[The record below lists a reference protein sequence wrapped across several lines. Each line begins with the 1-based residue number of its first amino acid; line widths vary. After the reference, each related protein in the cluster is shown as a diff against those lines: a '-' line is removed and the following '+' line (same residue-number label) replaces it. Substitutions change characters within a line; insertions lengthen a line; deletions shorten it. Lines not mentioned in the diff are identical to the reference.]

1 MKLQPGLY
9 IISTPIGNMLD
20 ITYRAIET
28 MKNSDYIFS
37 EDTRVT
43 KKLLEKHQITAKL
56 SVYNDHSDEEVRN
69 YIKNLINSGSV
80 VSLVSDAGTPL
91 ISDPGYKL
99 VRDLQNEGLF
109 VDIAPGVSSPI
120 AALTLSGLP
129 SDRFMFLGFLP
140 KTIESKRKIF
150 TELENL
156 KATLIFFE
164 SPNRLTS
171 SLEVALEVLSDREAV
186 VAREITKLYQTIKRG
201 KISQLL
207 DFFLNN
213 QAKGEIVLLI
223 SGEKV
228 EIKIDDLEEEIK
240 DLINSDLK
248 TKGIVTMLHKKYPQ
262 YNKTFIYNAVKIHKI
277 GK

>member
-56 SVYNDHSDEEVRN
+56 SVYNDHSDEAVRN

-80 VSLVSDAGTPL
+80 VSLVSDAGTPM